1 MPDELELSLMNET
14 ATPMQPLLDQF
25 EAEHGI
31 RVRTRLLSWDSGWNT
46 LFQSALQGSGSDV
59 SEIGSTWLGDLI
71 GMNALQPFSE
81 EAIADLGGAEAFMPS
96 AWQGCRMAGQPQLWA
111 IPWMVGARLLF
122 YRRNLLAAHGID
134 VQRAFGTAD
143 QLDRTLGQLQAAG
156 VSVPWTVPTG
166 STHTTLL
173 NVASWVWGAGGAFV
187 TPDGKRTLIN
197 QTAGRAGL
205 RAYFALGRYLVPS
218 VRRLSGT
225 QPDTVFLQN
234 PDAALTISG
243 SWLFQRAPD
252 QGSPDLAEQLGAALP
267 PGPSFVGGSHLVI
280 WKHSRN
286 YDAAVQLVR
295 FLTRTPAIVAYSREI
310 GLLPATL
317 DALDAEPFAGNPFW
331 QLTREGV
338 RTGRSFPV
346 IRSWGMLE
354 YRLVAAL
361 SSLWSETLASPGQN
375 IDAVLRGHL
384 DPLAQRLDQLLAQG

>member
-1 MPDELELSLMNET
+1 MPDELELSLMT
-14 ATPMQPLLDQF
+14 DSAAPIQPLLDQF
-25 EAEHGI
+25 AAEHGI
-31 RVRTRLLSWDSGWNT
+31 RVRPRLLTWDAGWNN

-59 SEIGSTWLGDLI
+59 SEIGSTWLGDLAA
-71 GMNALQPFSE
+71 MNALQPFSE
-81 EAIADLGGAEAFMPS
+81 DAIAGLGGAEAFMPV
-96 AWQGCRMAGQPQLWA
+96 AWRGGHVAGLPQTWA

-122 YRRNLLAAHGID
+122 YRRNLLDGLDID
-134 VQRAFGTAD
+134 EQTAFGTAE
-143 QLDRTLGQLQAAG
+143 QLDRTLGRLQAG
-156 VSVPWTVPTG
+156 RVGVPWIVPMG

-173 NVASWVWGAGGAFV
+173 NVASWIWGAGGEFV

-197 QTAGRAGL
+197 QSAARAGL
-205 RAYFALGRYLVPS
+205 RAYFALGRYLAPS

-234 PDAALTISG
+234 SDAAVTISG
-243 SWLFQRAPD
+243 SWLFQMARD

-295 FLTRTPAIVAYSREI
+295 FLTSTPALVAYSRAI

-317 DALDAEPFAGNPFW
+317 DALDAEPFAGDPLW
-331 QLTREGV
+331 RLTREGV

-346 IRSWGMLE
+346 IRAWGMLE

-361 SSLWSETLASPGQN
+361 SALWAETLASSGPQ
-375 IDAVLRGHL
+375 IDAVLRRHL

>member
-14 ATPMQPLLDQF
+14 VAPIQPLLDQF
-25 EAEHGI
+25 EAQHGVHV
-31 RVRTRLLSWDSGWNT
+31 RVRLLSWDSGWNN

-59 SEIGSTWLGDLI
+59 SEIGSTWLGDLVA
-71 GMNALQPFSE
+71 MNALQAFSE
-81 EAIADLGGAEAFMPS
+81 DAIAELGGADAFMPV
-96 AWQGCRMAGQPQLWA
+96 AWRSGQMAGQPQTWA

-122 YRRNLLAAHGID
+122 YRRNLLAGLDID
-134 VQRAFGTAD
+134 AQTAFGTAE
-143 QLDRTLGQLQAAG
+143 QLDRTLGRLQAGG
-156 VSVPWTVPTG
+156 VSVPWIVPMG

-197 QTAGRAGL
+197 QTAARAGL
-205 RAYFALGRYLVPS
+205 RAYFALGRYLAPA
-218 VRRLSGT
+218 VRRLSGA
-225 QPDTVFLQN
+225 QPDAVFLQN

-243 SWLFQRAPD
+243 SWLFQMARD

-286 YDAAVQLVR
+286 YEAALQLVN
-295 FLTRTPAIVAYSREI
+295 FLTRAPALVAYSREI

-317 DALDAEPFAGNPFW
+317 DALDAEPFAGDPLW

-346 IRSWGMLE
+346 IRSWGMIE

-361 SSLWSETLASPGQN
+361 SSLWAETLASSGQN
-375 IDAVLRGHL
+375 IDAVLRKHL

>member
-1 MPDELELSLMNET
+1 MPEELELSLMNES
-14 ATPMQPLLDQF
+14 AAPIQPLLDQF

-31 RVRTRLLSWDSGWNT
+31 HVRVRLLSWDAGWNT

-59 SEIGSTWLGDLI
+59 SEIGSTWLGDLA
-71 GMNALQPFSE
+71 GMNALQPFGE
-81 EAIADLGGAEAFMPS
+81 DAVAGLGGAEAFMPV
-96 AWQGCRMAGQPQLWA
+96 AWQGGHMAGRPEIWA

-122 YRRNLLAAHGID
+122 YRRNLLAEHGID
-134 VQRAFGTAD
+134 AQRAFGTAD

-173 NVASWVWGAGGAFV
+173 NVASWVWGAGGAFI

-197 QTAGRAGL
+197 QTAARAGL
-205 RAYFALGRYLVPS
+205 RAYFALGRYLTPA

-225 QPDTVFLQN
+225 QPDAVFLQN
-234 PDAALTISG
+234 PAAAVTISG
-243 SWLFQRAPD
+243 SWLFQMARD
-252 QGSPDLAEQLGAALP
+252 QGTPDLPEQLGAALP

-280 WKHSRN
+280 WKHNRN

-295 FLTRTPAIVAYSREI
+295 FLTRTPALVAYSREI

-317 DALDAEPFAGNPFW
+317 DALDAEPFAGDPLW
-331 QLTREGV
+331 RLTREGV

-361 SSLWSETLASPGQN
+361 SSLWAETLASPGQN
-375 IDAVLRGHL
+375 LDAVLRKHL